1 MVKKIKTMEM
11 KKKLIYL
18 LVLLFCNHL
27 NAQLVIYAN
36 YDQTGT
42 SAVCAN
48 NIIYKGATIPGGL
61 NNVIKSISL
70 SQGYQAVLA
79 ENENGTGE
87 SFCYVAATSN
97 ITVNLAFA
105 LQDKISFIRV
115 LPITNVKKKG
125 VCETIVGS
133 QNLLDVSWFYDWGV
147 NDNSAAGR
155 EYTQMTWDEN
165 AVETETKIDALIA
178 KPNITSLLTF
188 NEPDHIG
195 QANITWYNGASLFK
209 KTLRTGYRMGSPAN
223 AEGQYS
229 DWLLKFMNR
238 AKRDTLRVDY
248 VAIHWYDWG
257 NWLSTNNANPDVN
270 GVFTRFKNY
279 VTNAYNLYKKPIW
292 ITEFNC
298 NVNRPTAVH
307 QAFMA
312 LALPWLE
319 TNPNVERYSYFFED
333 HSPESV
339 GGVLTTL
346 GQSYKDQVSTPAIAT
361 NIVDGRSP
369 FSEIVSWNTSALT
382 GGGQSVTNFMPTTIA
397 TDLTAVTGLTRGSG
411 TTMSSGSI
419 TNGYW
424 GANSFSTTSAADGI
438 TADKVL
444 TFQLQSTN
452 GKNVSY
458 NSIDSFKIR
467 IAADGPIAYQV
478 DYQINAGAF
487 MLAGILTGPTA
498 TVGNY
503 TLSPLNLSG
512 IAALQNVPPTTV
524 VTFRITPYNASG
536 TGVFYFGAGT
546 LEPTSDFNITG
557 KLSN

>member
-1 MVKKIKTMEM
+1 MKKMKKIT
-11 KKKLIYL
+11 LYFFL
-18 LVLLFCNHL
+18 LVFSNQL
-27 NAQLVIYAN
+27 NAQLVIHQN

-42 SAVCAN
+42 NATCASST
-48 NIIYKGATIPGGL
+48 IYKGVTIPGGL
-61 NNVIKSISL
+61 NDGIKSITL
-70 SQGYQAVLA
+70 SQGFQAVLA
-79 ENENGTGE
+79 VNEDGSGE
-87 SFCYVAATSN
+87 SFCYVAKTSN
-97 ITVNLAFA
+97 ITVNLALA

-115 LPITNVKKKG
+115 LPITGVLKKG
-125 VCETIVGS
+125 ACSNSDPVPA
-133 QNLLDVSWFYDWGV
+133 LLNAPWFYDWGV
-147 NDNSAAGR
+147 NDNSATGR
-155 EYTQMTWDEN
+155 EYTLMAWDEN
-165 AVETETKIDALIA
+165 WVDTEAKIDALIT

-188 NEPDHIG
+188 NEPDGIG
-195 QANITWYNGASLFK
+195 QANITWYNGASLYK
-209 KTLRTGYRMGSPAN
+209 KLLRTGYRMGSPATT
-223 AEGQYS
+223 ESQYRV
-229 DWLLKFMNR
+229 WLLKFMER

-257 NWLSTNNANPDVN
+257 NWLTSNNATPNAND
-270 GVFTRFKNY
+270 VFTRFKNH
-279 VTNAYNLYKKPIW
+279 VLAAYQLHNKPIW

-298 NVNRPTAVH
+298 NVNRGTAVH

-319 TNPNVERYSYFFED
+319 TRPEVERYSYFFED

-346 GQSYKDQVSTPAIAT
+346 GQFYKDHVSTPAITT
-361 NIVDGRSP
+361 NIVDSRSP
-369 FSEIVSWNTSALT
+369 FSEIVSWNTSAIT
-382 GGGQSVTNFMPTTIA
+382 GGGQSVSNFMPTSIA
-397 TDLTAVTGLTRGSG
+397 TDLIAVTGLTRGSG
-411 TTMSSGSI
+411 TTLSAGSI

-424 GANSFSTTSAADGI
+424 GANSFSTTTAAAGI

-487 MLAGILTGPTA
+487 MLAGISTGPPAVT
-498 TVGNY
+498 GNY
-503 TLSPLNLSG
+503 TLNPVNLSG
-512 IAALQNVPPTTV
+512 IAALQNVPPTSI

-536 TGVFYFGAGT
+536 AGVFYIGAG
-546 LEPTSDFNITG
+546 PSDVGSDFSITG
-557 KLSN
+557 KISN

>member
-1 MVKKIKTMEM
+1 M
-11 KKKLIYL
+11 KRILQCLI
-18 LVLLFCNHL
+18 LFAFSNQL
-27 NAQLVIYAN
+27 NAQLIIHQN

-42 SAVCAN
+42 NATCLAST
-48 NIIYKGATIPGGL
+48 IYKGATIPNGL
-61 NNVIKSISL
+61 NDGIKSITL
-70 SQGYQAVLA
+70 SQGFQAVLA
-79 ENENGTGE
+79 ANEDGSGE
-87 SFCYVAATSN
+87 SFCYVAKTSN
-97 ITVNLAFA
+97 VTVNLAFV

-115 LPITNVKKKG
+115 LPITGVLKKG
-125 VCETIVGS
+125 ACTQVDL
-133 QNLLDVSWFYDWGV
+133 NPALLNIPWFYDWGV
-147 NDNSAAGR
+147 NDNSAPGR
-155 EYTQMTWDEN
+155 EYTLMAWDEN
-165 AVETETKIDALIA
+165 WVDTEAKIDGYIA
-178 KPNITSLLTF
+178 KPGITSMLTF
-188 NEPDHIG
+188 NEPDGIG
-195 QANITWYNGASLFK
+195 QGNVTWYNGASLYK
-209 KTLRTGYRMGSPAN
+209 KLLRTGYRMGSPSTT
-223 AEGQYS
+223 EGEYN
-229 DWLLKFMNR
+229 DWLLMFMNR

-248 VAIHWYDWG
+248 VGIHWYDWG

-279 VTNAYNLYKKPIW
+279 VTNAYNLHKKPIW

-319 TNPNVERYSYFFED
+319 TNPQVERYSYFFED
-333 HSPESV
+333 QSPEAV

-346 GQSYKDQVSTPAIAT
+346 GQSYKDHVSTPAIAT
-361 NIVDGRSP
+361 NIVDSRSP
-369 FSEIVSWNTSALT
+369 FSEIVSWNTSAIT
-382 GGGQSVTNFMPTTIA
+382 GGGQSISNFMPTYIA

-411 TTMSSGSI
+411 TTLSPSSI

-424 GANSFSTTSAADGI
+424 GANSFSTTTAAAGI

-478 DYQINAGAF
+478 DYKINAGAF

-503 TLSPLNLSG
+503 TLNSLNLSG

-546 LEPTSDFNITG
+546 SDVKSDFSITG
-557 KLSN
+557 RLSN